1 MLVRTQ
7 TTNLRGRAREEPRTR
22 EIPLTTPVRLTGRNA
37 EKLKRNSPGRS
48 ERSTQCAPGYA
59 ARVTACARSRS
70 PTRQTYNSTN
80 WSYKISLLSEAMLP
94 GRGDIFATRNISNR
108 PVSSRYHSAGFQIVR
123 SPEMVSIG
131 LSRSG
136 CFRTLLRVCGQGI
149 DAISA

>member
-94 GRGDIFATRNISNR
+94 GRGDIFATRNIGHR
-108 PVSSRYHSAGFQIVR
+108 SSSELASPPSRAVRLMLWAAEMARALRAGGAEVGTTLR
-123 SPEMVSIG
+123 
-131 LSRSG
+131 R
-136 CFRTLLRVCGQGI
+136 RTYR
-149 DAISA
+149 